1 MNDKKKILIIDD
13 EDDFVK
19 ALTVRLNSAGYD
31 VISAH
36 DGIEGLNIA
45 RNNEPDLILL
55 DLMIPKMNGYKVAR
69 FLKFDESYKQI
80 PIIMLTA
87 RAEEE
92 DKKLGKETGAD
103 MYITKPFDNVELLK
117 SISELIT

>member
-80 PIIMLTA
+80 EIIMLTA

>member
-1 MNDKKKILIIDD
+1 VNDKKKILIIDD